1 MTSHGRPRVTALAIL
16 GPLVLAACVS
26 PQISPIDPA
35 SASPPSA
42 ATAAPTSG
50 LPALPISISHPSPG
64 AARAL
69 AACHVGDQFSRAQV
83 VGAGEIALA
92 GDVWHYVPLT
102 GREPILATA
111 GPVWVIQLRAAVP
124 QPGGGG
130 VWTDP
135 TCIVTNEDAGFL
147 ATGPITDNSGTVHEP
162 LTPAKVPDRRLPPL
176 AP

>member
-1 MTSHGRPRVTALAIL
+1 MTLRGRSGVTALAIL
-16 GPLVLAACVS
+16 APLVLAAC
-26 PQISPIDPA
+26 A
-35 SASPPSA
+35 SREILPTSPPPPSPAPAVSA
-42 ATAAPTSG
+42 ASIANPSAV
-50 LPALPISISHPSPG
+50 PISISHPSPG

-69 AACHVGDQFSRAQV
+69 AACHVGDQFSTAQV

-102 GREPILATA
+102 GREPILQTA

-147 ATGPITDNSGTVHEP
+147 ATGPVTDDGGTVHQP
-162 LTPAKVPDRRLPPL
+162 SAPARLPDRGLPPL
-176 AP
+176 GP

>member
-1 MTSHGRPRVTALAIL
+1 MTARGRPGVTALAIL
-16 GPLVLAACVS
+16 APLVLVACAPREILATS
-26 PQISPIDPA
+26 HP
-35 SASPPSA
+35 PPSPA
-42 ATAAPTSG
+42 PAVSAAPTADSSV
-50 LPALPISISHPSPG
+50 APISISHPAPG

-69 AACHVGDQFSRAQV
+69 AACHVGDQFSTAQV
-83 VGAGEIALA
+83 VGAGEIAPA

-111 GPVWVIQLRAAVP
+111 GPAWVIQLRAAVP

-147 ATGPITDNSGTVHEP
+147 ATGPVTDDGGTVHQP
-162 LTPAKVPDRRLPPL
+162 PAPTRLPDRRLPPL